1 MGNRTPRSHTSAD
14 IQSSG
19 KVDEK
24 DKEQQCGM
32 YETWLRRKDQTVDL
46 ALATVR
52 LDDLHNIHQHCPPGQ
67 VDSSLFLNQVARMAK
82 KRTVK
87 LPDLDDVLEK
97 GQKRFTGRQN
107 SILESRYQTTAHW
120 LEDRRATVAKDDP
133 QRLVHIGDKVLD
145 TVYDVYITEARH
157 HRRRSTNA
165 LPDSYVELFAQAG
178 LAPTLANVEL
188 FVHDATA
195 AVVAKELHKDLSPLK
210 KSFARK
216 IRKSVCVHDP
226 RALDKIVNHVPI
238 SKTGLLSMPVIET
251 PLTCTM
257 EGPEFPTRH
266 SGRIGTKEKGSVDY
280 GHGRSIDTE
289 MYKRKKEETAII
301 NSTVRVTSVISRERM
316 QLLAVDAE
324 TFLEIFIEP
333 HKHMGYCKVF
343 RKLDWKDKDY
353 DTSIAESPWLWDQ
366 LGAGGNSI
374 GGDAGALVDLLPE
387 ADRKKASPN
396 RDTQYLELASEHV
409 QYIEKRTPQGNRV
422 MFPLTKPITI
432 RDLTEPRTLR
442 LPPGKRKF
450 IPIHTLRE
458 TDVFG
463 LDQVPIQLKRR
474 QSRSVILVSLGAEC
488 IALHKGLFC
497 RHASRWTQEVVQHKA
512 FIYNDDTLR
521 RRLSE
526 NVNRDV
532 HLEAVL
538 DNYFRKLDLGS

>member
-14 IQSSG
+14 IHSSG

-32 YETWLRRKDQTVDL
+32 YEAWLRRKDQTVDL

-195 AVVAKELHKDLSPLK
+195 AVVAKELHKDLSPLR

-238 SKTGLLSMPVIET
+238 SRTGLLSMPVIET

-333 HKHMGYCKVF
+333 HKHM
-343 RKLDWKDKDY
+343 
-353 DTSIAESPWLWDQ
+353 A
-366 LGAGGNSI
+366 
-374 GGDAGALVDLLPE
+374 
-387 ADRKKASPN
+387 AS
-396 RDTQYLELASEHV
+396 RAVY
-409 QYIEKRTPQGNRV
+409 
-422 MFPLTKPITI
+422 
-432 RDLTEPRTLR
+432 
-442 LPPGKRKF
+442 
-450 IPIHTLRE
+450 
-458 TDVFG
+458 
-463 LDQVPIQLKRR
+463 QVPTSSSSSSSLSTIIVTVVIIIIVTVVIIIIAVAIIVTTTTTTTIISIIIIIVVVVLPIIMIFVVVKPAFVLAFSSDG
-474 QSRSVILVSLGAEC
+474 SR
-488 IALHKGLFC
+488 
-497 RHASRWTQEVVQHKA
+497 
-512 FIYNDDTLR
+512 
-521 RRLSE
+521 
-526 NVNRDV
+526 
-532 HLEAVL
+532 
-538 DNYFRKLDLGS
+538 

>member
-1 MGNRTPRSHTSAD
+1 
-14 IQSSG
+14 
-19 KVDEK
+19 
-24 DKEQQCGM
+24 
-32 YETWLRRKDQTVDL
+32 
-46 ALATVR
+46 
-52 LDDLHNIHQHCPPGQ
+52 
-67 VDSSLFLNQVARMAK
+67 
-82 KRTVK
+82 
-87 LPDLDDVLEK
+87 
-97 GQKRFTGRQN
+97 
-107 SILESRYQTTAHW
+107 
-120 LEDRRATVAKDDP
+120 
-133 QRLVHIGDKVLD
+133 
-145 TVYDVYITEARH
+145 
-157 HRRRSTNA
+157 
-165 LPDSYVELFAQAG
+165 
-178 LAPTLANVEL
+178 
-188 FVHDATA
+188 
-195 AVVAKELHKDLSPLK
+195 
-210 KSFARK
+210 
-216 IRKSVCVHDP
+216 
-226 RALDKIVNHVPI
+226 
-238 SKTGLLSMPVIET
+238 
-251 PLTCTM
+251 
-257 EGPEFPTRH
+257 
-266 SGRIGTKEKGSVDY
+266 
-280 GHGRSIDTE
+280 
-289 MYKRKKEETAII
+289 
-301 NSTVRVTSVISRERM
+301 
-316 QLLAVDAE
+316 
-324 TFLEIFIEP
+324 
-333 HKHMGYCKVF
+333 GYCKVF

-458 TDVFG
+458 TDVF
-463 LDQVPIQLKRR
+463 
-474 QSRSVILVSLGAEC
+474 VSLGAEC